1 MNIISERSLT
11 ILRMKYDDC
20 KIFEEIRE
28 SVFKEA
34 DYVSYMIKKFS
45 EECIFPLATKID
57 EGIHVLN
64 PDLTWNWCEVVE
76 DGSSKNKKFYHF
88 SCCKI
93 DCNPEQIFEIL
104 KVEYLHNHGEEVY
117 YENWDRIKHAQAFR
131 RFISWIE
138 CMNFIKQRN
147 LQQKK

>member
-1 MNIISERSLT
+1 MNSISERSLT

-34 DYVSYMIKKFS
+34 DYVSYMIKKLS

-57 EGIHVLN
+57 EEIHVLN

-76 DGSSKNKKFYHF
+76 DDSSGNKKFCYL
-88 SCCKI
+88 SCCRI
-93 DCNPEQIFEIL
+93 ECNPEQIFEIL
-104 KVEYLHNHGEEVY
+104 KSEYLYNHGEKVY
-117 YENWDRIKHAQAFR
+117 YESWDRIKHVKAFR
-131 RFISWIE
+131 KFIAWMEYI
-138 CMNFIKQRN
+138 NFIKQQG
-147 LQQKK
+147 LHQKK